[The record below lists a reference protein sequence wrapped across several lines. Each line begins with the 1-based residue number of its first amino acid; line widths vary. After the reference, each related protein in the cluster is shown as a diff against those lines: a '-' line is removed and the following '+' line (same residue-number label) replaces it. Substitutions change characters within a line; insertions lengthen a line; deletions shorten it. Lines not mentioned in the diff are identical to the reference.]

1 VPSTLGN
8 FRPLDP
14 TLSLPGK
21 FTSALDKGLF
31 MMLPVDRVPRRH
43 RLDVRAGPASD
54 RDSRLERHPAGE
66 FIQNARDRHETL
78 DEAIMEAIVE
88 AGRTRLRPMLITAL
102 AAIFALARLAFGI
115 GGGGSALISSSLAIP
130 VIGGLVTSIYPSPF
144 SWSPWATCCSGAAAK
159 RGGSIG
165 AEAREG

>member
-1 VPSTLGN
+1 
-8 FRPLDP
+8 
-14 TLSLPGK
+14 
-21 FTSALDKGLF
+21 

-88 AGRTRLRPMLITAL
+88 AGRTRL
-102 AAIFALARLAFGI
+102 
-115 GGGGSALISSSLAIP
+115 SLC
-130 VIGGLVTSIYPSPF
+130 L
-144 SWSPWATCCSGAAAK
+144 
-159 RGGSIG
+159 
-165 AEAREG
+165 

>member
-1 VPSTLGN
+1 
-8 FRPLDP
+8 
-14 TLSLPGK
+14 
-21 FTSALDKGLF
+21 
-31 MMLPVDRVPRRH
+31 MLPVDRVPRRH

-78 DEAIMEAIVE
+78 DEAIMEAIMAAIVE
-88 AGRTRLRPMLITAL
+88 ARRTRLRPMLITAL

-130 VIGGLVTSIYPSPF
+130 VIGGLVTSTYPSPF
-144 SWSPWATCCSGAAAK
+144 SWSRGLLAAQGRPQQGRPQKEEVALEQRLEK
-159 RGGSIG
+159 GEPAPPFSLL
-165 AEAREG
+165 AA